1 VNQRRVT
8 LMNLSR
14 PASLLAIVV
23 AAVGCA
29 AQTPAARDA
38 HLAGEWTFRLPETH
52 SPYAN
57 LAIGQGGQPST
68 LGLVDEAL
76 AATESPKRAVAPA
89 QSKKVPAVQLAKNS
103 PAADPQPTAA
113 ALPEPA
119 PSVQPAAPEQL
130 ALAAPPVTSAGE
142 EQRYAQRES
151 QSQKQRDFRGG
162 DAIVISASAIVLVL
176 LIVLLVLLLT

>member
-1 VNQRRVT
+1 MNIRRLIT
-8 LMNLSR
+8 CSSC

-29 AQTPAARDA
+29 AQTPVARSPRA
-38 HLAGEWTFRLPETH
+38 AGEWTFRLPETH

-68 LGLVDEAL
+68 LGLVDDALASTAGPERAAREAKPRKL
-76 AATESPKRAVAPA
+76 AAT
-89 QSKKVPAVQLAKNS
+89 QLAKQS
-103 PAADPQPTAA
+103 AAPAPQPIAA
-113 ALPEPA
+113 APATPA
-119 PSVQPAAPEQL
+119 PIARPEQPEQL
-130 ALAAPPVTSAGE
+130 ALNTPPVTTSE

-162 DAIVISASAIVLVL
+162 DAIVISLSALVIIVLVVI
-176 LIVLLVLLLT
+176 LILLLT